1 MINEKEHKQGQGTG
15 DIFTLLTA
23 LKFLHNVTQQEILL
37 ETIMRAI
44 GDHID
49 LYLND
54 FEPMMN
60 AIDIPTVIYDA
71 YYRNL

>member
-1 MINEKEHKQGQGTG
+1 MKRSI
-15 DIFTLLTA
+15 LTT

-49 LYLND
+49 LYPND

-60 AIDIPTVIYDA
+60 AMGIPTVIYDA
-71 YYRNL
+71 YLGIYDREARG